1 MKELAANKEI
11 MVRFSE
17 VGPTGV
23 VKSVAYAHYFEDA
36 REEFGRKYGLEYMRM
51 AKNSFAAPLVELTF
65 KAIRPMYYER
75 PYSVAIRYIPTEAAK
90 ILFRYEITDLQ
101 SGEVVVTGKTLQV
114 FMDMEYRLLWY
125 KPYYYIAWQKRW
137 EVME

>member
-1 MKELAANKEI
+1 
-11 MVRFSE
+11 
-17 VGPTGV
+17 
-23 VKSVAYAHYFEDA
+23 
-36 REEFGRKYGLEYMRM
+36 
-51 AKNSFAAPLVELTF
+51 
-65 KAIRPMYYER
+65 MYYER

-125 KPYYYIAWQKRW
+125 KPDYYVAWQKRW
-137 EVME
+137 EVMG

>member
-1 MKELAANKEI
+1 
-11 MVRFSE
+11 
-17 VGPTGV
+17 
-23 VKSVAYAHYFEDA
+23 AHYFEDA

-101 SGEVVVTGKTLQV
+101 SGEVVVPA
-114 FMDMEYRLLWY
+114 RLCRSLWIWSIGFSGTSRTTIL
-125 KPYYYIAWQKRW
+125 PGRRDGR
-137 EVME
+137 